1 MVIYPEDS
9 PALSNVCTTG
19 ARTLGYIGIT
29 ILQIGVRDGILPI
42 LIIKSQKRS
51 FWNCIKCNDPIS
63 MCLFYESET

>member
-51 FWNCIKCNDPIS
+51 F
-63 MCLFYESET
+63 